1 MFFVEF
7 PQVQYIDLSEIVHV
21 LKAVAMM
28 TIENLN
34 LSTMFVDSYFLS
46 AKVSPEWRLNQGF
59 GTQRSCFFFP
69 LNRRV
74 PSIEVTNTKI
84 MWTFSGSKFC
94 VPWMVASLE

>member
-28 TIENLN
+28 TIEDLN

-94 VPWMVASLE
+94 VP